1 MTKFV
6 MAVFVVQVLGG
17 LYQMGILASAGSRHS
32 TARASRLPD
41 LLVFSHAVL
50 GFLAAGLWIGQLA
63 TGNDLW
69 AWLTLGVVAL
79 TIAGGTVMF
88 VKTEFA
94 PDTIDRPALDPA
106 NVRVA
111 EKQIP
116 KTVLHAH
123 GAGAAVLV
131 VCVLIVAL

>member
-6 MAVFVVQVLGG
+6 MAVLLLQVLGG
-17 LYQMGILASAGSRHS
+17 LFQVGTLVTAGSS
-32 TARASRLPD
+32 NSIARASRLPD

-50 GFLAAGLWIGQLA
+50 GFLAAAVWVGQLM
-63 TGNDLW
+63 TGDDTF
-69 AWLTLGVVAL
+69 AWVTLGIIAL
-79 TIAGGTVMF
+79 SIAGGTVMF
-88 VKTEFA
+88 VKTEFKS
-94 PDTIDRPALDPA
+94 DTLDRPAADPA

-123 GAGAAVLV
+123 GLGAAVLV